1 MELSE
6 RRIVG
11 SVILLTGVTLLVIA
25 LQPDQLAKI
34 VEMMG
39 KVFEPALAGLP

>member
-1 MELSE
+1 LELSE
-6 RRIVG
+6 RRIIG
-11 SVILLTGVTLLVIA
+11 SIILLAGVTLLVVA

>member
-6 RRIVG
+6 RRIIG
-11 SVILLTGVTLLVIA
+11 SIILLAGVTLLVVA

>member
-1 MELSE
+1 VELSE

-11 SVILLTGVTLLVIA
+11 SIILLAGVTLLIVA
-25 LQPDQLAKI
+25 LQPDQLARI

>member
-6 RRIVG
+6 RRVIG
-11 SVILLTGVTLLVIA
+11 SIILLAGATLLVIA

-34 VEMMG
+34 IEMMG

>member
-1 MELSE
+1 MELPE
-6 RRIVG
+6 RRIIG
-11 SVILLTGVTLLVIA
+11 SIILLAGVTLLAVA
-25 LQPDQLAKI
+25 LQPDQLTRI